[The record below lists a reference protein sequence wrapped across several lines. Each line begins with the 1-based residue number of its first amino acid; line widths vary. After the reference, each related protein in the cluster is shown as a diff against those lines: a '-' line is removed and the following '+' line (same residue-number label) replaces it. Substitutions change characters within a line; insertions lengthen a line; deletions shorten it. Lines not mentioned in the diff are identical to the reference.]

1 MTYVHQWSV
10 SAVCTVSYK
19 RSHLEHVELRNGVFR
34 PVLLVEMVEE
44 VDVLLH
50 ALNRRIL
57 GDKFV
62 VLEFR
67 IQNLSMR
74 FRISFE

>member
-1 MTYVHQWSV
+1 M
-10 SAVCTVSYK
+10 VSY
-19 RSHLEHVELRNGVFR
+19 RHSHLKHVELRNGIFR
-34 PVLLVEMVEE
+34 PVLLVEVVEE

-62 VLEFR
+62 VLEFW
-67 IQNLSMR
+67 IQNLSVR
-74 FRISFE
+74 FIISFE